1 MDRTL
6 NQVMR
11 ELQEIATAHRQIR
24 EYFQGDFF
32 DAVSR
37 DAAQYPLMVATLQPG
52 SLGDGFVQ
60 VNIIITIADKYNLQE
75 YRQINEIH
83 SDCLSICNDIKITMQ
98 QYRWT
103 EFADINFTLSADPFI
118 QRSQDMTAGWSM
130 NVSLNV
136 FDDGNWCDLPLDN
149 YDFENGTPIHSNDC
163 QPALVVNSDFTFSRE
178 IPSGDTFN
186 LDDVLFEVFDQNE
199 NLLSSSYY
207 PSATNRQ
214 VTVFIE
220 PCHDANYIIR
230 NSDGPIY
237 EGSIIS
243 GGSLDQFIS
252 DSVVSNSSDS
262 YYQSVPAQN
271 NLELPDVTF
280 SVENS
285 LETVVASATIPSVQS
300 SILTAP
306 DGTVQIKKENDGTL
320 ANVTTPSGAST
331 LYTVPNNALTVNG
344 NNAFSIHA
352 TDPLDIRL
360 KNQTGGTITPSS
372 VTYFGN
378 QAHVDVTINTAAFVP
393 VGAKLLKTNQTTSY
407 NSNDD
412 GATQR
417 GRGASFLVLPSNNP
431 FGNTNRF
438 TNKTGGTT
446 YPVNK
451 VTYDWSTFDGST
463 VLAYYFGDMNSTRT
477 LANQCDQYVN
487 TTYDGLRGWYLTNMQ
502 EMINILD
509 WGRIANYQLNYP
521 PFNTTNRYFWV
532 STQAAG
538 TGGVATDLAALGIFT
553 STTKTNTLYG
563 IWVRVCNVSG
573 TTIT

>member
-1 MDRTL
+1 
-6 NQVMR
+6 MR

-178 IPSGDTFN
+178 IPSGDTFS
-186 LDDVLFEVFDQNE
+186 LDDVHIVVRDQNE
-199 NLLSSSYY
+199 NILSDMYY
-207 PSATNRQ
+207 PAAVDEVID
-214 VTVFIE
+214 VTID
-220 PCHDANYIIR
+220 PCADASYIIR
-230 NSDGPIY
+230 NSSGIMYQGDIPSGD
-237 EGSIIS
+237 SI
-243 GGSLDQFIS
+243 DQFIS
-252 DSVVSNSSDS
+252 DSVVSNSNDS

-285 LETVVASATIPSVQS
+285 LETVVASVTIPSVQS

-331 LYTVPNNALTVNG
+331 LYTVANNAMTVN
-344 NNAFSIHA
+344 NANAFSIHA
-352 TDPLDIRL
+352 TDPLDIRIH
-360 KNQTGGTITPSS
+360 NQNGNDITPSS
-372 VTYFGN
+372 VTYNGN
-378 QAHVDVTINTAAFVP
+378 QHYVTAVINTASFVP
-393 VGAKLLKTNQTTSY
+393 VGAKLMKTGQTTSY
-407 NSNDD
+407 ATGDD

-417 GRGASFLVLPSNNP
+417 GRLTSFLVLASNNP

-438 TNKTGGTT
+438 TNKTGGQT
-446 YPVNK
+446 YANSVA
-451 VTYDWSTFDGST
+451 YDWSTYDGST
-463 VLAYYFGDMNSTRT
+463 VLAYYWGDQNYRNFANSCT
-477 LANQCDQYVN
+477 AN
-487 TTYDGLRGWYLTNMQ
+487 TASTFDGLTGWYLWNIIEATNVMNFSLFGNF
-502 EMINILD
+502 M
-509 WGRIANYQLNYP
+509 LNYP
-521 PFNTTNRYFWV
+521 PFSTSRRYF
-532 STQAAG
+532 
-538 TGGVATDLAALGIFT
+538 FT
-553 STTKTNTLYG
+553 SNSSSTIAIGIDTAGSAYTTGLSKTSTNQGVYC
-563 IWVRVCNVSG
+563 RVCTVNG
-573 TTIT
+573 TTIS

>member
-178 IPSGDTFN
+178 IPSGDTFS
-186 LDDVLFEVFDQNE
+186 LDDVHIVVRDQNE
-199 NLLSSSYY
+199 NILSDMYY
-207 PSATNRQ
+207 PAAVNEVIDVTIDPCADATYQLYN
-214 VTVFIE
+214 TV
-220 PCHDANYIIR
+220 PTLLQ
-230 NSDGPIY
+230 S
-237 EGSIIS
+237 GSIPS
-243 GGSLDQFIS
+243 GD
-252 DSVVSNSSDS
+252 
-262 YYQSVPAQN
+262 
-271 NLELPDVTF
+271 
-280 SVENS
+280 
-285 LETVVASATIPSVQS
+285 SATI
-300 SILTAP
+300 TAP
-306 DGTVQIKKENDGTL
+306 DGQVQIKKENDGTL
-320 ANVTTPSGAST
+320 SNEFVASGAIHQ
-331 LYTVPNNALTVNG
+331 YTVLNNDITVNAA
-344 NNAFSIHA
+344 NAFEIHA

-360 KNQTGGTITPSS
+360 HNQNGNDITPSS
-372 VTYFGN
+372 VTYNGN
-378 QAHVDVTINTAAFVP
+378 QHYVTAVINTDSFVP
-393 VGAKLLKTNQTTSY
+393 VGAKLMKTGQTTSY
-407 NSNDD
+407 ATGDD

-417 GRGASFLVLPSNNP
+417 GRLTSFLVLASNNP

-438 TNKTGGTT
+438 TNKTGGQT
-446 YPVNK
+446 YANSVA
-451 VTYDWSTFDGST
+451 YDWSTYDGST
-463 VLAYYFGDMNSTRT
+463 VLAYYWGDQTYRNFVNACSALTGSTI
-477 LANQCDQYVN
+477 
-487 TTYDGLRGWYLTNMQ
+487 DGLTGWYLW
-502 EMINILD
+502 NIHEAVNIFNFSLL
-509 WGRIANYQLNYP
+509 GNYMLNYA
-521 PFNTTNRYFWV
+521 PFSTTRRYFV
-532 STQAAG
+532 
-538 TGGVATDLAALGIFT
+538 T
-553 STTKTNTLYG
+553 STSISSTAMTVDAAAVGFVLSGSKTNTNQG
-563 IWVRVCNVSG
+563 IYCRVCTVSG